1 MRALVVYESA
11 SDNTETI
18 AEHIAVG
25 LARWM
30 DVDLAEVANAPNC
43 IGEHVELL
51 VVGGPTHALS
61 LSRRTT
67 RNAVHTVVAPDRGLR
82 EWLNTI
88 HKGLGPVHAAA
99 FDTSSPDAP
108 DSTARTAENHLRRNG
123 FHITEPAGTFYA
135 EQPDGPLHPAEAQRA
150 ELWAERLGA
159 KLATHS
165 H

>member
-11 SDNTETI
+11 SESTGTI
-18 AEHIAVG
+18 AEHIAAG

-51 VVGGPTHALS
+51 VVGGCAHPHS
-61 LSRRTT
+61 PSHPTT
-67 RNAVHTVVAPDRGLR
+67 RTAAPDRGLR

-99 FDTSSPDAP
+99 FDTSSANTP
-108 DSTARTAENHLRRNG
+108 DSAARTAENHLRRNG
-123 FHITEPAGTFYA
+123 FHITEPARTFHA
-135 EQPDGPLHPAEAQRA
+135 EQPNGPLRPAEAQRA
-150 ELWAERLGA
+150 QRWAERLGA
-159 KLATHS
+159 KLATNHR
-165 H
+165 